1 MYINTVFN
9 IYNKYTLVTQFANVK
24 NSAGILYFML
34 NLIKLNRSTVS
45 PVLAKNLLWSLYFS
59 TF

>member
-9 IYNKYTLVTQFANVK
+9 IYNKYTLVTQFANVE

-34 NLIKLNRSTVS
+34 TLIRLN
-45 PVLAKNLLWSLYFS
+45 
-59 TF
+59 